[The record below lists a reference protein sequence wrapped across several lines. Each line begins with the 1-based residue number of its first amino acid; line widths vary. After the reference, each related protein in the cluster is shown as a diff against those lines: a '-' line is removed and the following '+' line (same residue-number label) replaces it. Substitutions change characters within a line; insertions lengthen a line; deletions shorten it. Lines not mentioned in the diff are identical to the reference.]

1 MKKQKLFLFLLLFLA
16 NLTAYAQLCGFAPG
30 EGCSNTN
37 YDNSFLKTL
46 TYNNPATIEYDNFVS
61 TFHASIVRTSSGGF
75 KVWGEGMANDGVSN
89 VLSPQDLN
97 ATNYP
102 ALGSAKVYKVTGASN
117 GTQNTA
123 QFVALTSDGLYA
135 WGVPGS
141 VINGTIKSTKPF
153 GKIAVNGKADGL
165 PPNVSPGDVKM
176 MTAGASRTLVIVTCS
191 GDVWVLA
198 LDGPA
203 RGIGDN
209 GSSSDTGSSS
219 VWSRVQVTS
228 TTFLTGI
235 VAARVNGSGN
245 AIIALKS
252 DGTLWTWGYSY
263 LGNGTGIAFRTR
275 ATQMTAPAGTPKM
288 IGIISDYGLADN
300 LSAYYVLMTNGNLYA
315 MGMGGKSL
323 MGDWTGTGSTSWI
336 QPRYT
341 STSGPVMNNIAW
353 ISPGNSDIRAAAIN
367 VLTTAG
373 SLYAWGSNDKGMI
386 GAGAA
391 NATSNPTMP
400 AGIASTDKI
409 IAVQTGGHTTMLVKE
424 CSTNF
429 GYVGHR
435 INGSMGNGSAVD
447 TQEDSYTFSTAPL
460 EICSATPVDLT
471 SPTPTAC
478 GVATM
483 QLSGSPA
490 GGTYAVTSGPAT
502 VSNTGLL
509 TFTGDGNVTVQYTSP
524 SSCGG
529 GTLTKS
535 ITIPVTQNVVNA
547 NAGSNQFLL
556 GANQT
561 ILAGNNPSPSTGM
574 WTLLTKPA
582 AATDP
587 VIVSPSAYNT
597 QVTGLTAGAYTFRWT
612 VTTGNCT
619 SASDLAVNVIAA
631 TAGGVPGVD
640 FWVKSDDAGAIATAW
655 KDNSLNAD
663 HIPNVGGM
671 TLSPADRAHNFYPYT
686 TGYTSARLFYN
697 ANSAMNSTN
706 AELPNTNTSIFS
718 AVRPTANG
726 AGRITGIDDD
736 ATYAAEPGISITA
749 GKPRHYEYTNV
760 TTTSDFATT
769 FNIGQSNIF
778 SAIADNTIANGGT
791 SSIAGGEK
799 RLGLNGSYQSFSGFG
814 ANKFQIYGRN
824 LRVGHAAWDV
834 NGAFPGDIMEV
845 IWYKRTLT
853 ANEQSRVN
861 SYLAVKNGVTSA
873 ENYLASTSSVVWDML
888 INTGYTNNIFG
899 IARDNASALHQ
910 KQSGSVNVGQ
920 KLVISTTGFADN
932 NAANSTGIANDLQF
946 LMTGDN
952 GLYQGLKTPFSYTAG
967 SNGVTNYRFEAIWK
981 VQNSGNVG
989 TVTVAWPKGV
999 KNLYLVQSQD
1009 AVFDATDTF
1018 TPMATEVTVNGVVYN
1033 TANVTL
1039 SNGQF
1044 FTFAGFGNAPG
1055 GVANGL
1061 SYWYR
1066 ADKNAANT
1074 GAATDVTGWT
1084 DVWNGTTVAQLG
1096 ANALPKYVPGVSNY
1110 FNFNPGIN
1118 FTAVTQTL
1126 GNINVQTVS
1135 ALAFDIFTLTKEN
1148 ILGNGANNRLFS
1160 SLVDNNLPSGTI
1172 ERWDGIGL
1180 MTDEGYP
1187 NYIERVNNAYGSRYL
1202 ANPGNISRSTTI
1214 PSIMYHRFTDL
1225 AVSKGLNGAANGGN
1239 GAYAARGLMNGGHA
1253 FGDTRF
1259 LSNGSDNG
1267 GFTGHIGETII
1278 YGAGNLTT
1286 TERRKVDSYLAIKYG
1301 ITLGQVNTQHY
1312 LDADGNMVWNGG
1324 TNTTYNNNVFGV
1336 AREDIGLFEQKVS
1349 NSVNTG
1355 TILTV
1360 ATGNDFVNP
1369 NNTVSRTSFANDKT
1383 YFLLG
1388 DNNNVTTTLSSIAV
1402 NGFTGGLRIPRVW
1415 LAQRT
1420 NTSGAMYFAADLSAY
1435 GAGFGS
1441 GYPVKMIIAD
1451 NAAFTSNVVSVP
1463 GTYDATTGKWVHS
1476 YNFDSGNTNRYIT
1489 YAALDDV
1496 ACTTGCNN
1504 NTYLNATDPNTIEY
1518 DNMVAS
1524 EINTIVKQKDGSF
1537 YIWGPYASPNVDNAN
1552 SNLILDLL
1560 TPTKIDP
1567 ATLLPGQGSG
1577 FNYIGTPLKA
1587 TTSGGSINAH
1597 ILLTTDGLYTWGSS
1611 LLPYGL
1617 RTPVGFK
1624 FGKQSVN
1631 GKADGLPPGV
1641 SPANVKMMV
1650 ANQISLTITTCSG
1663 AVWNYNSGGYYGD
1676 GATRSSAND
1685 VIWHRVM
1692 RSATQSLDNVVAVRG
1707 IIHTKFALTSDGKL
1721 YTWGYNTFHNDNTAA
1736 ITSDYATEISVPAG
1750 VTPKMI
1756 GMTEGV
1762 NTGESSYY
1770 LLATNGKLYAMGY
1783 NGERQLGDGTA
1794 TLRRNWVEI
1803 TAIDTDANGVVH
1815 SLSGNIAWISP
1826 AEHNSNYP
1834 SISVLTTDGKQWG
1847 WGYNLRQQ
1855 LGGAINTTGI
1865 NPRYMPGNGTG
1876 ANELSLN
1883 DKVVAVEDGNNHV
1896 INFKASA
1903 ASFGFIGANV
1913 RGSMGDGSN
1922 VASTNMNKYTYVS
1935 PIDLCGLLAPVC
1947 TQPGVFDTAGLPS
1960 ATGISDLAGFT
1971 GGSTG
1976 WPANVPNGHVVI
1988 ESKNKGFVITRVSS
2002 SAAIVNPVEGMLIYD
2017 IAAGC
2022 VKLYN
2027 GTVWNCLAK
2036 DCL

>member
-1 MKKQKLFLFLLLFLA
+1 MLLFLG
-16 NLTAYAQLCGFAPG
+16 NLTGYAQLCGFAPG

-37 YDNSFLKTL
+37 YDNAFLKTL
-46 TYNNPATIEYDNFVS
+46 IYNNPATIEYDNFVS
-61 TFHASIVRTSSGGF
+61 TYHSSIVRTSSGGF
-75 KVWGEGMANDGVSN
+75 KVWGEGMANDGISN

-102 ALGSAKVYKVTGASN
+102 ALGSAKVYKVTGASDGSQSTTPVTSN
-117 GTQNTA
+117 A

-135 WGVPGS
+135 WGVTAI
-141 VINGTIKSTKPF
+141 VLNATIKSTGTF

-176 MTAGASRTLVIVTCS
+176 MTAGSNRTLVIVTCS

-198 LDGPA
+198 ADAPT
-203 RGIGDN
+203 RGN
-209 GSSSDTGSSS
+209 GSTGSST
-219 VWSRVQVTS
+219 VWSRVQTTA
-228 TTFLTGI
+228 TTFLTDVI
-235 VAARVNGSGN
+235 AARTNGSGN

-263 LGNGTGIAFRTR
+263 LGNGTAIASRTM

-288 IGIISDYGLADN
+288 IGMVVDGPLSAKP
-300 LSAYYVLMTNGNLYA
+300 SAYYVLMTDGNLYA
-315 MGMGGKSL
+315 MGTGGTGGSNL
-323 MGDWTGTGSTSWI
+323 MGNWSGASQTSWV

-341 STSGPVMNNIAW
+341 SASGPVMNNIAW
-353 ISPGNSDIRAAAIN
+353 ISPGASDERAVAIN
-367 VLTTAG
+367 VLTTSG
-373 SLYAWGSNDKGMI
+373 SLYAWGNNSKSMI
-386 GAGAA
+386 GAGGGL
-391 NATSNPTMP
+391 NSNPTMP
-400 AGIASTDKI
+400 AGIVSTDKI
-409 IAVQTGGHTTMLVKE
+409 IAVQTGGHTTMLIKE

-447 TQEDSYTFSTAPL
+447 TQEDSYTFNTAPL

-478 GVATM
+478 GVSTM
-483 QLSGSPA
+483 QLAGSPA
-490 GGTYAVTSGPAT
+490 GGSYTVTSGPAT

-535 ITIPVTQNVVNA
+535 ITIPVTQNIVNA

-582 AATDP
+582 TATDP
-587 VIVSPSAYNT
+587 VIVTPSAYNT

-612 VTTGNCT
+612 VTTGTCT
-619 SASDLAVNVIAA
+619 STSDLTVNVINAA
-631 TAGGVPGVD
+631 AGGVSGAD
-640 FWVKSDDAGAIATAW
+640 FWIKSDDAGAIATAW
-655 KDNSLNAD
+655 KDNSANAD

-671 TLSPADRAHNFYPYT
+671 ILSPADRAHNFYPYT
-686 TGYTSARLFYN
+686 TGYTTSKFFYN
-697 ANSAMNSTN
+697 NASAMNLTN
-706 AELPNTNTSIFS
+706 GELPNTNTSIFS
-718 AVRPTANG
+718 AVRPTTAG
-726 AGRITGIDDD
+726 AGGRITGIDDD
-736 ATYAAEPGISITA
+736 ATYAAEPGVSITSA
-749 GKPRHYEYTNV
+749 GKPRQYEFFN
-760 TTTSDFATT
+760 TTTSTDFSTTT

-778 SAIADNTIANGGT
+778 SAIADNTVANGGT

-814 ANKFQIYGRN
+814 ATNKFQIYGRN

-845 IWYKRTLT
+845 IWYKRTLI

-861 SYLAVKNGVTSA
+861 AYLAVKNGVTLA
-873 ENYLASTSSVVWDML
+873 ENYLTSTSSVVWDML
-888 INTGYTNNIFG
+888 INAGYTNNIFG

-910 KQSGSVNVGQ
+910 KQSGSVNAGQ
-920 KLVISTTGFADN
+920 KLVVSTTGFADN

-952 GLYQGLKTPFSYTAG
+952 GLYQGLKIPFSYTAG

-999 KNLYLVQSQD
+999 KNLYLVQSPD
-1009 AVFDATDTF
+1009 AVFDGTDTF
-1018 TPMATEVTVNGVVYN
+1018 TPMATEVIVNGLVYN

-1039 SNGQF
+1039 ANGQF

-1074 GAATDVTGWT
+1074 GVATDVTGWT

-1096 ANALPKYVPGVSNY
+1096 TNVLPKYVLGASNY

-1118 FTAVTQTL
+1118 FTLGTQTL
-1126 GNINVQTVS
+1126 GNNTVRTLTS
-1135 ALAFDIFTLTKEN
+1135 LNYDVFTLTKEGLASGGTN
-1148 ILGNGANNRLFS
+1148 PRLFS
-1160 SLVDNNLPSGTI
+1160 VGMDNTTTGITNWDAFGIWPTGQI
-1172 ERWDGIGL
+1172 ERRVYNGS
-1180 MTDEGYP
+1180 TNYP
-1187 NYIERVNNAYGSRYL
+1187 SVSPAY
-1202 ANPGNISRSTTI
+1202 STTI
-1214 PSIMYHRFTDL
+1214 PSIMYYRNTDI
-1225 AVSKGLNGAANGGN
+1225 ATVKGLNGALMSTSV
-1239 GAYAARGLMNGGHA
+1239 AYSSIGYQYGGHM
-1253 FGDTRF
+1253 FGNTVF
-1259 LSNGSDNG
+1259 SSNGSDNA
-1267 GFTGHIGETII
+1267 GFTGHIGETIV
-1278 YGAGNLTT
+1278 YGGGTLSNV
-1286 TERRKVDSYLAIKYG
+1286 ERRQVDSYLAIKYG
-1301 ITLGQVNTQHY
+1301 ITLGQLSTAGANNLYDYTN
-1312 LDADGNMVWNGG
+1312 ADGATVWSRTLNAV
-1324 TNTTYNNNVFGV
+1324 YNNNVFGV

-1349 NSVNTG
+1349 TSVNAG

-1360 ATGNDFVNP
+1360 ATSNDFVSP
-1369 NNTVSRTSFANDKT
+1369 NNTASRTSFANDKT

-1388 DNNNVTTTLSSIAV
+1388 DNNDVTTTLSSITV
-1402 NGFTGGLRIPRVW
+1402 NGFKGGMRIPRVW

-1435 GAGFGS
+1435 GAGFWS
-1441 GYPVKMIIAD
+1441 GDQVKMIIAD
-1451 NAAFTSNVVSVP
+1451 DAAFTSNVVSVP
-1463 GTYDATTGKWVHS
+1463 GTYDATIGKWVHS
-1476 YNFDSGNTNRYIT
+1476 YNFGSGNANRYIT

-1496 ACTTGCNN
+1496 ACTTGCNT

-1518 DNMVAS
+1518 DNIIAS
-1524 EINTIVKQKDGSF
+1524 EIVTIVKQKDGSF
-1537 YIWGPYASPNVDNAN
+1537 YIWGPSTSPNVDIN
-1552 SNLILDLL
+1552 SITLDLL

-1567 ATLLPGQGSG
+1567 ATSLPGQGSG
-1577 FNYIGTPLKA
+1577 FNYTGTPLKA
-1587 TTSGGSINAH
+1587 TTSGGSTNAH
-1597 ILLTTDGLYTWGSS
+1597 ILLTTDGLYTWGGS

-1617 RTPVGFK
+1617 RNPVGSK

-1631 GKADGLPPGV
+1631 GKADGLPPGI
-1641 SPANVKMMV
+1641 SPTNVKMMV
-1650 ANQISLTITTCSG
+1650 ANQTSLTITTCSG
-1663 AVWNYNSGGYYGD
+1663 AVWNFNSGGYYGD
-1676 GATRSSAND
+1676 GAPVSTANNG
-1685 VIWHRVM
+1685 IWHRVM
-1692 RSATQSLDNVVAVRG
+1692 RSPTQSLDNVVAVRG
-1707 IIHTKFALTSDGKL
+1707 IVNTKFALTSDGKL

-1736 ITSDYATEISVPAG
+1736 AVSDYATEISVPAG
-1750 VTPKMI
+1750 ITPKMI

-1762 NTGESSYY
+1762 NEGESSYY

-1783 NGERQLGDGTA
+1783 NAQRQLGDGTT

-1803 TAIDTDANGVVH
+1803 IATSGSNTLG
-1815 SLSGNIAWISP
+1815 GNIAWISP
-1826 AEHNSNYP
+1826 AEHTNDYP
-1834 SISVLTTDGKQWG
+1834 SVNVLTTDGKQWG
-1847 WGYNLRQQ
+1847 WGYNLYQQ
-1855 LGGAINTTGI
+1855 LGGVSDGNGI
-1865 NPRYMPGNGTG
+1865 APTYMPGNGTG
-1876 ANELSLN
+1876 ANQLGLN
-1883 DKVVAVEDGNNHV
+1883 DKVVAVADGGNHV
-1896 INFKASA
+1896 INFKASST
-1903 ASFGFIGANV
+1903 SFGFIGTNV

-1935 PIDLCGLLAPVC
+1935 PLDLCGFLAPVC
-1947 TQPGVFDTAGLPS
+1947 TQPGLFDAAGLPS
-1960 ATGISDLAGFT
+1960 TTGISDLAGFT
-1971 GGSTG
+1971 GGATG

-2002 SAAIVNPVEGMLIYD
+2002 SAAILNPVEGMLIYD

>member
-1 MKKQKLFLFLLLFLA
+1 MKKQKLFLFLLLFLG
-16 NLTAYAQLCGFAPG
+16 NLTAYAQLCGFGSG

-61 TFHASIVRTSSGGF
+61 TFHASMVRTSSGGF
-75 KVWGEGMANDGVSN
+75 KVWGEGIANDGVSN

-102 ALGSAKVYKVTGASN
+102 ALGSAKVYKVTGASH

-123 QFVALTSDGLYA
+123 QFVALASDGLYA
-135 WGVPGS
+135 WGVLGA
-141 VINGTIKSTKPF
+141 VVNAGIKSTKDF
-153 GKIAVNGKADGL
+153 GKITVNGKADGL

-176 MTAGASRTLVIVTCS
+176 MTAGDSRTLLIVTCS

-198 LDGPA
+198 LDGRV
-203 RGIGDN
+203 RGNGDT
-209 GSSSDTGSSS
+209 GSVGDTGSSS
-219 VWSRVQVTS
+219 VWSRVQT
-228 TTFLTGI
+228 TAGTFLTDVI
-235 VAARVNGSGN
+235 AARTNGSGN

-288 IGIISDYGLADN
+288 IGIISDVGFTDN
-300 LSAYYVLMTNGNLYA
+300 PSAYYVLMTDGKLYA
-315 MGMGGKSL
+315 MGTGAKSL
-323 MGDWTGTGSTSWI
+323 MGNWSTATQTSWV

-341 STSGPVMNNIAW
+341 STSGPVMDNIAW
-353 ISPGNSDIRAAAIN
+353 ISAGNSDVRAAAMN
-367 VLTTAG
+367 VLTTTG
-373 SLYAWGSNDKGMI
+373 SLYAWGNNDTNMI
-386 GAGAA
+386 GAGTA

-400 AGIASTDKI
+400 AGIAPTDKI

-424 CSTNF
+424 CSANF

-447 TQEDSYTFSTAPL
+447 ATETSYTFSTAPL

-478 GVATM
+478 GVSTM
-483 QLSGSPA
+483 QLSGSPV
-490 GGTYAVTSGPAT
+490 GGTYTVSSGPAT
-502 VSNTGLL
+502 VSSTGLL

-529 GTLTKS
+529 GALTKS
-535 ITIPVTQNVVNA
+535 ITIPVTQNVVSA
-547 NAGSNQFLL
+547 NAGSNQFLI

-561 ILAGNNPSPSTGM
+561 TLAGNNPSPSTGM

-619 SASDLAVNVIAA
+619 SASDLAVNVLAFA
-631 TAGGVPGVD
+631 AGGVPGVD
-640 FWVKSDDAGAIATAW
+640 FWIKSDDAGAIATAW
-655 KDNSLNAD
+655 KDNSPNAD

-686 TGYTSARLFYN
+686 TGYTSTRLFYN

-726 AGRITGIDDD
+726 PGRITGIDDD

-760 TTTSDFATT
+760 TTSSDFATT

-778 SAIADNTIANGGT
+778 SAIADNAVANGGT
-791 SSIAGGEK
+791 SSIAVGEK
-799 RLGLNGSYQSFSGFG
+799 RLGLNGSYQSFSNFS
-814 ANKFQIYGRN
+814 ANNKFQLYGRN
-824 LRVGHAAWDV
+824 LRVGHGAWDV
-834 NGAFPGDIMEV
+834 SGAFPGDIMEV

-888 INTGYTNNIFG
+888 INAGYTNNIFG
-899 IARDNASALHQ
+899 IARDNASILHQ
-910 KQSGSVNVGQ
+910 KQSGSTNAGQ
-920 KLVISTTGFADN
+920 NLVISTTGFADN

-952 GLYQGLKTPFSYTAG
+952 GLYQGLKTPFSYTGG
-967 SNGVTNYRFEAIWK
+967 SNGVTNYRFESIWK
-981 VQNSGNVG
+981 VQNSGNLG

-999 KNLYLVQSQD
+999 KNLYLVQSTD
-1009 AVFDATDTF
+1009 AAFDATDTF
-1018 TPMATEVTVNGVVYN
+1018 TPMVTEITVSGVVYN

-1055 GVANGL
+1055 GVATGL

-1096 ANALPKYVPGVSNY
+1096 TNVLPKYVQGASNY

-1118 FTAVTQTL
+1118 FTVGTQTL
-1126 GNINVQTVS
+1126 GNNTVRTLTS
-1135 ALAFDIFTLTKEN
+1135 LNYDVFTLTKEGLASGGTN
-1148 ILGNGANNRLFS
+1148 PRLFS
-1160 SLVDNNLPSGTI
+1160 VGMDNTTTGITNWDAFGIWPTGQI
-1172 ERWDGIGL
+1172 ERRVYNGS
-1180 MTDEGYP
+1180 TNYP
-1187 NYIERVNNAYGSRYL
+1187 SVSPAY
-1202 ANPGNISRSTTI
+1202 STTI
-1214 PSIMYHRFTDL
+1214 PSIMYYRNTDI
-1225 AVSKGLNGAANGGN
+1225 ATVKGLNGALISTSV
-1239 GAYAARGLMNGGHA
+1239 AYSSIGYQYGGHM
-1253 FGDTRF
+1253 FGNTVF
-1259 LSNGSDNG
+1259 SSNGSDNA
-1267 GFTGHIGETII
+1267 GFTGHIGETIV
-1278 YGAGNLTT
+1278 YGAGTLSNV
-1286 TERRKVDSYLAIKYG
+1286 ERRQVDSYLAIKYG
-1301 ITLGQVNTQHY
+1301 ITLGQLSTAGANNLYDYTN
-1312 LDADGNMVWNGG
+1312 ADGATVWSRTFNAV
-1324 TNTTYNNNVFGV
+1324 YNNNVFGV

-1349 NSVNTG
+1349 TSVNAG

-1360 ATGNDFVNP
+1360 ATSNDFVSP
-1369 NNTVSRTSFANDKT
+1369 NNTASRTSFANDKT

-1388 DNNNVTTTLSSIAV
+1388 DNNNVTTTLSSISL
-1402 NGFTGGLRIPRVW
+1402 NGFTGGSRIPRIW

-1420 NTSGAMYFAADLSAY
+1420 NTSGTMYFAADLSSY
-1435 GAGFGS
+1435 GGGFRG
-1441 GYPVKMIIAD
+1441 GDRVKMIIAD
-1451 NAAFTSNVVSVP
+1451 NATFTTNVVSVN

-1476 YNFDSGNTNRYIT
+1476 YNFDSGNANRYIT

-1496 ACTTGCNN
+1496 ACATGCNT

-1518 DNMVAS
+1518 DNIIAAES
-1524 EINTIVKQKDGSF
+1524 ATIVKQKDGSF
-1537 YIWGPYASPNVDNAN
+1537 YIWGPGTSPKVSPSNTNV
-1552 SNLILDLL
+1552 ILDLY

-1567 ATLLPGQGSG
+1567 ATVLTGTGSG
-1577 FNYIGTPLKA
+1577 FNYTGTPLKA
-1587 TTSGGSINAH
+1587 TIGGSSNAFV
-1597 ILLTTDGLYTWGSS
+1597 LLTTDGLYTWGNA
-1611 LLPYGL
+1611 LLPYGSRNSGGL
-1617 RTPVGFK
+1617 AV
-1624 FGKQSVN
+1624 FGKQSVD
-1631 GKADGLPPGV
+1631 GKADGLPPGI
-1641 SPANVKMMV
+1641 SPANVKMMA
-1650 ANQISLTITTCSG
+1650 ANQQSLTIVTCSG
-1663 AVWNYNSGGYYGD
+1663 AVWNFNGGGYYGD
-1676 GATRSSAND
+1676 GAPVTLANNG
-1685 VIWHRVM
+1685 IWHRVM
-1692 RSATQSLDNVVAVRG
+1692 KSPTESLDNVVVARG
-1707 IIHTKFALTSDGKL
+1707 ILNTKFALTADGKL
-1721 YTWGYNTFHNDNTAA
+1721 YTWGYRTFHNDNTLA
-1736 ITSDYATEISVPAG
+1736 TVSDYATEISVPAG

-1762 NTGESSYY
+1762 NEGESSYY

-1803 TAIDTDANGVVH
+1803 TATSGSNTLG
-1815 SLSGNIAWISP
+1815 GNIAWISP
-1826 AEHNSNYP
+1826 AEHTNDYP
-1834 SISVLTTDGKQWG
+1834 SVNVLTTDGKQWG
-1847 WGYNLRQQ
+1847 WGYNLYQQ
-1855 LGGAINTTGI
+1855 LGGASNANGI
-1865 NPRYMPGNGTG
+1865 NPTYMPGNGTG
-1876 ANELSLN
+1876 ANDLSLN
-1883 DKVVAVEDGNNHV
+1883 DKVVAVADGGNHV
-1896 INFKASA
+1896 INFKASST
-1903 ASFGFIGANV
+1903 SFGFIGTNV

-1922 VASTNMNKYTYVS
+1922 VTSTNMNKYTYVS
-1935 PIDLCGLLAPVC
+1935 PLDLCGLLAPVC
-1947 TQPGVFDTAGLPS
+1947 TQPGLFDAAGLPS
-1960 ATGISDLAGFT
+1960 ATGVSDLAGFT
-1971 GGSTG
+1971 GGATG